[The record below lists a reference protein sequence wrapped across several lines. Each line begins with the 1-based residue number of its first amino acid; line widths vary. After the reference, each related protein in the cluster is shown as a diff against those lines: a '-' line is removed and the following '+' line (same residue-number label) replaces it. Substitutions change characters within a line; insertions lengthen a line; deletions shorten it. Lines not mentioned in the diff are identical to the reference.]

1 MSFQQISDNNTKHQW
16 TGYPQDFLKFIYD
29 EVIVNNAKNIL
40 EFGTGFGYVTSTLAM
55 GVRDVSE
62 NGVVNTYDSYKPN
75 NIWQVSD
82 NNVDRVGGHLH
93 KYDLLPFVKFYQVDD
108 ISDWFNAPHDF
119 DMCFVDIDNDGDKL
133 NNVFNQPVMKEAVER
148 GVNIYFC
155 GGSKLRDE
163 INLKRNE
170 KPITEVDCKIECV
183 YGHTEKICISKFLG
197 Y

>member
-93 KYDLLPFVKFYQVDD
+93 KYDLLPFVKF
-108 ISDWFNAPHDF
+108 
-119 DMCFVDIDNDGDKL
+119 
-133 NNVFNQPVMKEAVER
+133 
-148 GVNIYFC
+148 
-155 GGSKLRDE
+155 
-163 INLKRNE
+163 LKGLE
-170 KPITEVDCKIECV
+170 T
-183 YGHTEKICISKFLG
+183 F
-197 Y
+197 